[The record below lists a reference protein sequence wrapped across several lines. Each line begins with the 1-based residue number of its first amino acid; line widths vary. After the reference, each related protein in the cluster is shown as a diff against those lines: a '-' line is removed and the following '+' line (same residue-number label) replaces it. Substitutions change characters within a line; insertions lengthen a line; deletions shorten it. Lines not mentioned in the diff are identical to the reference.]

1 VSLFHSRSAAGR
13 SDARAGA
20 QPSLLVATDDRAARA
35 VRVLDEAF
43 AAAPADE
50 LRAWARLAPRLDG
63 RARRARRWLAGA
75 GVLAAASAVGA
86 SALVLW
92 HGRPAV
98 ERQAEPRASAP
109 AIVALPPSSIRPTT
123 IGVGPIPPSPD
134 VDVRPGERP
143 EAQPIATG
151 LSVLSS
157 GARARLSRG
166 GRATYFPA
174 TNRGYLLLEDGTLEL
189 ESGAGARRAADRP
202 LDVRVAGFQIRG
214 GGRFKIAARGRRV
227 NVVVEEGEVAV
238 WSSVRMVARVVAGE
252 RWSSAPALAAP
263 ADDGGE
269 PRDCLRLARDGV
281 TGDAIA
287 CLESQ
292 SAEPGLTGEIALLEL
307 ARIRRDVKGDL
318 PGAERLLADHER
330 RFPQS
335 ALAIEARSG
344 RIELLLR
351 LDRPDE
357 ALAEAQRLGGSE
369 AIYWRA
375 VSLTALARR
384 DEARAAFEE
393 YLRRPDIRR
402 RREATRE
409 LDELRR

>member
-1 VSLFHSRSAAGR
+1 M
-13 SDARAGA
+13 
-20 QPSLLVATDDRAARA
+20 
-35 VRVLDEAF
+35 
-43 AAAPADE
+43 
-50 LRAWARLAPRLDG
+50 
-63 RARRARRWLAGA
+63 
-75 GVLAAASAVGA
+75 
-86 SALVLW
+86 
-92 HGRPAV
+92 
-98 ERQAEPRASAP
+98 
-109 AIVALPPSSIRPTT
+109 PPSSTRPATV
-123 IGVGPIPPSPD
+123 GVGPIPPAPD
-134 VDVRPGERP
+134 VDVPPAERP

-151 LSVLSS
+151 LSVLAS

-174 TNRGYLLLEDGTLEL
+174 TSRGYLLLESGTLEL
-189 ESGAGARRAADRP
+189 ESRAGARPAAERP
-202 LDVRVAGFQIRG
+202 IEVRVAGFQVRG
-214 GGRFKIAARGRRV
+214 GGRFKITTRGRRV
-227 NVVVEEGEVAV
+227 NVVVEQGEVAV
-238 WSSVRMVARVVAGE
+238 WSSVRMVARVVAGD

-263 ADDGGE
+263 ADAGGE

-281 TGDAIA
+281 NGDAIA

-318 PGAERLLADHER
+318 AGAERLLSEHER

-335 ALAIEARSG
+335 ALAIEARTG
-344 RIELLLR
+344 RVELLLR
-351 LDRPDE
+351 LGRPAE

-375 VSLTALARR
+375 VSLTSLGRR
-384 DEARAAFEE
+384 EEARAAFDE

-409 LDELRR
+409 LDELRP